1 MSGKVRIYE
10 LSKELGI
17 DNKVCLELCDKL
29 NIGGDA
35 TELKASSSLMAAQA
49 ERVRQ
54 RAVRDG
60 LVNKSAESDAGASKS
75 KSASSARARRA
86 QRRQPATR
94 RPRRKAAESEA
105 AEPDTAEAAA
115 SEPAAK
121 KAAPAKSKTKK
132 AAPAK
137 SAPKKAQATQPE
149 PSDAESEAGESGMA
163 APSADPDSALAETAP
178 GDDSI
183 AAGVTEPVA
192 AADAGKSPS
201 SETPGAGKPAGTV
214 AGTVAGTA
222 TDALAAE
229 AGAAPAAEAV
239 PDSASAPDPSSTQPE
254 PPAEPG
260 EPGAASAPD
269 SAPDSAQQV
278 ISSHKAKTARDVPLS
293 ASGKP
298 IPPPP
303 RGSTAITV
311 DGEAFVPGVSRGRS
325 SRGPNRNGED
335 STPRRR
341 RPSGP
346 AAQVDAVFT
355 PQKTRLPAS
364 SQGKGKSGK
373 GSAGPIR
380 TLPQHRRKGG
390 RRRRRSVEDLR
401 PIDQTQEDA
410 SLATAPVPQGVVE
423 IPRHSS
429 AQQIAPLLN
438 RTAGDVVKYFMDNN
452 EMIAAA
458 KPLPDD
464 LIELYAAE
472 IGAEVKLVDLEQEH
486 EAELQELLELPGEA
500 DADAAAGE
508 ADTAASAAQPSS
520 VPLAPRPPIVTIMGH
535 VDHGKTTLLD
545 TLRETNVASGEAGGI
560 TQHIGAYCI
569 EHNGHPITFID
580 TPGHEAFTA
589 MRTRGANIT
598 DVVVLVVAAD
608 DGLMPQTE
616 EAIDHAKNA
625 EVPILVAINKMDK
638 ENINP
643 DRVRQQLAEKE
654 LVPEAWGGDIIVEE
668 ISALQGDGL
677 DTLLDSIQLQAEVQ
691 ELTAPIDQR
700 AQGVVLES
708 HKDIGRGPV
717 ATLLVLEGTLKV
729 GDPVVAGP
737 VWGRARALLDEHGQ
751 QVKAAGPST
760 PVQVLGLSE
769 VAAAGD
775 EFAVA
780 PSQKVAEKVGQAREK
795 RFRATDIGRDIGA
808 RSVGARLEDI
818 FTSISAGETVTLNLV
833 VKADTHG
840 SMEALVSSLRNLERD
855 NLKLAFVRQG
865 VGGIAEND
873 VQLAMA
879 SNAAIIGFN
888 VRPDANSR
896 QLASTE
902 DIDIRLYEVIYQ
914 VTEDVEKALVGM
926 LKPEIEERVTGEA
939 EVREVFKIR
948 RIGSVAGCFVN
959 SGVIAKGSQ
968 VRFLRD
974 GTIIWRGSVKSL
986 RRFQDDA
993 TSVESGLECG
1003 IGLSDF
1009 QDLKPGDIIETF
1021 EEHEITPSIPS

>member
-17 DNKVCLELCDKL
+17 DNKVCLELCNKL

-35 TELKASSSLMAAQA
+35 AELKASSSLMAAQA

-60 LVNKSAESDAGASKS
+60 LVDKAAESADSSAKP
-75 KSASSARARRA
+75 KSASPARARRA

-94 RPRRKAAESEA
+94 RPRRKATQQPAAGEPEVDEPDVAQAAASDEA
-105 AEPDTAEAAA
+105 AQAETARAEPAAKEAAPPAPAAAEAAA
-115 SEPAAK
+115 PQPVPAEAK
-121 KAAPAKSKTKK
+121 AP
-132 AAPAK
+132 
-137 SAPKKAQATQPE
+137 QPE
-149 PSDAESEAGESGMA
+149 PSGDELASVAQPSAASPATAPASEAPA
-163 APSADPDSALAETAP
+163 PAPSEDSSVAEPAAAAQPASLETPDSEMPPAT
-178 GDDSI
+178 G
-183 AAGVTEPVA
+183 TA
-192 AADAGKSPS
+192 AAA
-201 SETPGAGKPAGTV
+201 AAV
-214 AGTVAGTA
+214 A
-222 TDALAAE
+222 
-229 AGAAPAAEAV
+229 
-239 PDSASAPDPSSTQPE
+239 PDSASASDSVQA
-254 PPAEPG
+254 PA
-260 EPGAASAPD
+260 ADSASAPEG
-269 SAPDSAQQV
+269 AQQV

-325 SRGPNRNGED
+325 SRGPNRNGDD
-335 STPRRR
+335 SAPRRR

-346 AAQVDAVFT
+346 ADQVDAVFT

-364 SQGKGKSGK
+364 SQGKGKTGK

-401 PIDQTQEDA
+401 PIDQTQEDT

-486 EAELQELLELPGEA
+486 EAELQELLELPG
-500 DADAAAGE
+500 DTDS
-508 ADTAASAAQPSS
+508 DTAADTVADEAVRAAEPSA
-520 VPLAPRPPIVTIMGH
+520 PLAPRPPIVTIMGH

-625 EVPILVAINKMDK
+625 DVPILVAINKMDK

-691 ELTAPIDQR
+691 ELTAPIKQR

-818 FTSISAGETVTLNLV
+818 FASISAGETVTLNLV

-840 SMEALVSSLRNLERD
+840 SMEALVSSLKNLERD

-926 LKPEIEERVTGEA
+926 LKPEIQERVTGEA

-974 GTIIWRGSVKSL
+974 GTIIWRGSIKSL

-993 TSVESGLECG
+993 NEVESGLECG

-1009 QDLKPGDIIETF
+1009 QDLKPGDVIETF
-1021 EEHEITPSIPS
+1021 EEHEVIPS

>member
-17 DNKVCLELCDKL
+17 DNKACLALCHEL
-29 NIGGDA
+29 NIGDA
-35 TELKASSSLMAAQA
+35 AELKASSSLMAAQA

-54 RAVRDG
+54 RAKRDG
-60 LVNKSAESDAGASKS
+60 LVDKTAEAADPAPKSG
-75 KSASSARARRA
+75 SSARARRA
-86 QRRQPATR
+86 QRRPPTTR
-94 RPRRKAAESEA
+94 RPRRKAAQRTGRATAAKPDAAKPEA
-105 AEPDTAEAAA
+105 DEPDAAEAAA
-115 SEPAAK
+115 PEAAPAKPKPK
-121 KAAPAKSKTKK
+121 KAAPSKAASKK
-132 AAPAK
+132 AKTAQ
-137 SAPKKAQATQPE
+137 PK
-149 PSDAESEAGESGMA
+149 PSDAKPDTEA
-163 APSADPDSALAETAP
+163 APSADPASAPTETALP
-178 GDDSI
+178 ADSEV
-183 AAGVTEPVA
+183 AEPDA
-192 AADAGKSPS
+192 AADVEQPPDEA
-201 SETPGAGKPAGTV
+201 AAAATV
-214 AGTVAGTA
+214 
-222 TDALAAE
+222 
-229 AGAAPAAEAV
+229 AV
-239 PDSASAPDPSSTQPE
+239 PDSTPAPDSIQTPAQPQPD
-254 PPAEPG
+254 PPAEPDADG
-260 EPGAASAPD
+260 DASP
-269 SAPDSAQQV
+269 SPTPESGTQQV
-278 ISSHKAKTARDVPLS
+278 ISSHKAKTSRDVPLS

-311 DGEAFVPGVSRGRS
+311 DGEAFVPGVSRGRP

-335 STPRRR
+335 AGLRRRR
-341 RPSGP
+341 RPSS
-346 AAQVDAVFT
+346 AATQVDAVFT

-364 SQGKGKSGK
+364 SQGKGKTGK

-410 SLATAPVPQGVVE
+410 SLATAPVPQGTVE

-486 EAELQELLELPGEA
+486 EAELQELLELPGGTDA
-500 DADAAAGE
+500 ATDADAAADTGAAAATADE
-508 ADTAASAAQPSS
+508 ADSAAQPSS
-520 VPLAPRPPIVTIMGH
+520 VPTAPRPPIVTIMGH

-569 EHNGHPITFID
+569 EHNGQPITFID

-691 ELTAPIDQR
+691 ELTAATDQR

-729 GDPVVAGP
+729 GDPVVAGS

-959 SGVIAKGSQ
+959 SGVITKGSQ

-974 GTIIWRGSVKSL
+974 GTIIWRGSIKSL

-993 TSVESGLECG
+993 NEVESGLECG

-1009 QDLKPGDIIETF
+1009 QDLKPGDTIETF
-1021 EEHEITPSIPS
+1021 EEHEVIPS

>member
-17 DNKVCLELCDKL
+17 DNKACLELCHEL
-29 NIGGDA
+29 NIGDA

-60 LVNKSAESDAGASKS
+60 LVNKDSESDSSAAKSKS
-75 KSASSARARRA
+75 KSAGSARTRRA
-86 QRRQPATR
+86 QRRQPAAR
-94 RPRRKAAESEA
+94 RPRRKAAKPEA
-105 AEPDTAEAAA
+105 DEPEAAEAAA
-115 SEPAAK
+115 PEAAPAKPKPK
-121 KAAPAKSKTKK
+121 KAAPAKSK
-132 AAPAK
+132 
-137 SAPKKAQATQPE
+137 PKKAKTAQPE
-149 PSDAESEAGESGMA
+149 PSDAEPDTA
-163 APSADPDSALAETAP
+163 AEPSADPTSAPAETAP
-178 GDDSI
+178 LADPVV
-183 AAGVTEPVA
+183 AEPAA
-192 AADAGKSPS
+192 AADVEKPPGEAAG
-201 SETPGAGKPAGTV
+201 EAAGEADPA
-214 AGTVAGTA
+214 
-222 TDALAAE
+222 
-229 AGAAPAAEAV
+229 AAPAATEAAPDSTPV
-239 PDSASAPDPSSTQPE
+239 PDSIQAPAQPQPD
-254 PPAEPG
+254 PPAEPD
-260 EPGAASAPD
+260 AD
-269 SAPDSAQQV
+269 SAPPPPPAPPPEGGAQQV
-278 ISSHKAKTARDVPLS
+278 ISSHKAKTSRDVPLS

-311 DGEAFVPGVSRGRS
+311 DGEAFVPGVSRARP
-325 SRGPNRNGED
+325 SRGPNRSGD
-335 STPRRR
+335 DAGPRRRR
-341 RPSGP
+341 RPSS
-346 AAQVDAVFT
+346 AATQVDAVFT

-364 SQGKGKSGK
+364 SQGKGKTGK

-410 SLATAPVPQGVVE
+410 SLATAPVPQGIVE

-429 AQQIAPLLN
+429 AQQVAPLLN

-486 EAELQELLELPGEA
+486 EAELQELLELPGDSDIEAEA
-500 DADAAAGE
+500 DAAPAPP
-508 ADTAASAAQPSS
+508 SAPS
-520 VPLAPRPPIVTIMGH
+520 APRPPIVTIMGH

-569 EHNGHPITFID
+569 EHNGQPITFID

-677 DTLLDSIQLQAEVQ
+677 DALLDSIQLQAEVQ
-691 ELTAPIDQR
+691 ELAAPVDQR

-751 QVKAAGPST
+751 PVKAAGPST

-896 QLASTE
+896 QLANTE

-948 RIGSVAGCFVN
+948 RIGSVAGCHVN

-974 GTIIWRGSVKSL
+974 GTIIWRGAIKSL

-1021 EEHEITPSIPS
+1021 EEHEIIPS